1 MKTRYMIWLLL
12 LILTPIRMMAETVG
26 HSPVTD
32 RKDCLAQVSDND
44 SHRKAAATFE
54 DYASS
59 MRLSLSR
66 PQRVVPS
73 SGTAGGKGT
82 ARLLAT
88 YPPNPYHLPYFC
100 QRQKRFSL
108 PPVVSRDYYVIAL
121 RRLLC

>member
-59 MRLSLSR
+59 M
-66 PQRVVPS
+66 
-73 SGTAGGKGT
+73 
-82 ARLLAT
+82 LLAT

-100 QRQKRFSL
+100 QRQKRLSL